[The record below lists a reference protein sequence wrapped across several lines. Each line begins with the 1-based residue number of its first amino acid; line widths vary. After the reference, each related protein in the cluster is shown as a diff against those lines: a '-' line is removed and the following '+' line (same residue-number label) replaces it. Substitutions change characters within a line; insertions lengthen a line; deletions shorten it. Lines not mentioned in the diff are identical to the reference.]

1 VTPGVQNAIL
11 DQFVHNVRN
20 NPDQLAMVEGETDP
34 YRAPIKDYE
43 WGSNM
48 SKATQARIYQLLA
61 QYGPDSALRAKA
73 DNAAEEYIHYIHGV
87 NPLGLVYLTNMK
99 RVGAEHSARTLFHSW
114 FADGSARWDET
125 TDSTPGP
132 APGYLVGGPNP
143 HFSLDSC
150 CTAAILSPS
159 YHCYHSDAFSLCGLN
174 YAPPLGQPNQKS
186 YRQFNSGWPAG
197 SWSITEPS
205 TSYQAQYVRV
215 LAKYVK

>member
-1 VTPGVQNAIL
+1 
-11 DQFVHNVRN
+11 
-20 NPDQLAMVEGETDP
+20 MVEGETDP